1 MMTAFKQKLKFALV
15 GITQSPLNTLFE
27 LGRRLFPTAKA
38 HTQVLKLQKITQET
52 PLILQIETV
61 NICNAACVFC
71 GYTSMKRKKGSMSMP
86 LFEKVVKDYA
96 DMGGG
101 PVSLTPVGGDALLDP
116 HLLDRIKILEAH
128 PKINQI
134 TLTTNAIALERF
146 SDEDVCYLL
155 TALDCIQVSI
165 GGLAP
170 ETYKT
175 MYSIDA
181 FDKVQRQM
189 ERLVRLQGAVRQP
202 ASLTF
207 AFRTNDWKFEIR
219 FIRKLKEYRRRGVFI
234 SHIWLYA
241 NYSGMVKNDLN
252 RGLMVM
258 DRTSKQD
265 TCCLYGTISMAVCW
279 DGRITAC
286 GCADVEGNKLSLG
299 NAETES
305 LSEVW
310 SGEKRAGILDS
321 FKKGRPAK
329 ICRYCSAY
337 LPVNVVF
344 SRPYF
349 KNFELH
355 QPLPLD
361 FFRQFWGG

>member
-1 MMTAFKQKLKFALV
+1 MTAFTQKVKFAFV
-15 GITQSPLNTLFE
+15 GFTQYPLNTLFE
-27 LGRRLFPTAKA
+27 LGKRLFPTATA
-38 HTQVLKLQKITQET
+38 HTQVLTLEKITREV
-52 PLILQIETV
+52 PLILQIETI

-71 GYTSMKRKKGSMSMP
+71 GYRSMKRKKGVMSMP
-86 LFEKVVKDYA
+86 LFEKVVKDYVE
-96 DMGGG
+96 MGGG
-101 PVSLTPVGGDALLDP
+101 PVSLTPVSGDALLDP
-116 HLLDRIKILEAH
+116 HLIERIQILAEH
-128 PKINQI
+128 PKIKQI
-134 TLTTNAIALERF
+134 TLTTNAIALERY

-155 TALDCIQVSI
+155 NALDCIQVSI

-170 ETYKT
+170 GTYKT

-189 ERLVRLQGAVRQP
+189 ERLVRLKGAVRQP

-207 AFRTNDWKFEIR
+207 AFRTNDWRFEIR
-219 FIRKLKEYRRRGVFI
+219 FRRKLKEYRRRGVFI

-241 NYSGMVKNDLN
+241 NYSGIVKNDENL
-252 RGLMVM
+252 GLMVM
-258 DRTSKQD
+258 DRTSEQD

-286 GCADVEGNKLSLG
+286 GCADVEGDKLSLG
-299 NAETES
+299 HAGTES
-305 LSEVW
+305 LSEIW

-321 FKKGRPAK
+321 FKKRTPAQ

-349 KNFELH
+349 KNFDLH